1 MFDISFSDANL
12 FGSVFFLFCNDF
24 ISISFLAAGGR
35 YDNMRSAGSRDPL
48 IAYMHGSF
56 SAKSLQGGEDENMY
70 SVLVCKR
77 NAQAVIMQRLVV
89 MGTEVERD

>member
-12 FGSVFFLFCNDF
+12 FASVFFFFFLFCNDF

-35 YDNMRSAGSRDPL
+35 YDNMRSAGSMDPL

-56 SAKSLQGGEDENMY
+56 SAK
-70 SVLVCKR
+70 
-77 NAQAVIMQRLVV
+77 
-89 MGTEVERD
+89 

>member
-12 FGSVFFLFCNDF
+12 FASVFFFLLFCNDF

-35 YDNMRSAGSRDPL
+35 YDNMRSAGSMDPL

-56 SAKSLQGGEDENMY
+56 SAK
-70 SVLVCKR
+70 
-77 NAQAVIMQRLVV
+77 
-89 MGTEVERD
+89 